1 MTREGAGS
9 QADGVRA
16 GDLILRVTAVVG
28 EIDALKRERH
38 TDPTW
43 HARIELGAI
52 YFKKRIGRGGARSS
66 VAAA

>member
-28 EIDALKRERH
+28 EIDGLKGERH
-38 TDPTW
+38 T
-43 HARIELGAI
+43 AI